1 MPSQRENALSK
12 DAVAKDAASLNEFL
26 DRMNLDDP
34 VSVEDFRKA
43 AKGMIAARGLFVY
56 VMWKVLKEKGLDADA
71 LVQEACFQWGILNGE
86 NMGEIKTPADFMK
99 KLSSKAGTLA
109 WEQKYISLGDR
120 EASKEFYACP
130 HVDAFRKAGCT
141 PEETAFLCKELMCFG
156 DYGTAHPHS
165 LDLKWAEPTLGEG
178 GKRCLMVVTPKE
190 GAQTEVPKG
199 KG

>member
-12 DAVAKDAASLNEFL
+12 DAVAEDAASLDEFL
-26 DRMNLDDP
+26 GQLKLDDP
-34 VSVEDFRKA
+34 VSVEDFQKVV
-43 AKGMIAARGLFVY
+43 KNLIAARGLFVC

-86 NMGEIKTPADFMK
+86 KMGDVKTPSDFMK

-109 WEQKYISLGDR
+109 WEQKYRSLNDR

-130 HVDAFRKAGCT
+130 HVEAFQKTGCT
-141 PEETAFLCKELMCFG
+141 PEETAKLCKEMMCYG
-156 DYGTAHPHS
+156 DYGTVHPHPVN
-165 LDLKWAEPTLGEG
+165 LEWAEPTLGEG

-190 GAQTEVPKG
+190 ESRREVQKG
-199 KG
+199 KE

>member
-1 MPSQRENALSK
+1 MASQREDALSK
-12 DAVAKDAASLNEFL
+12 DAAAEDAANLNEFL
-26 DRMNLDDP
+26 DQMKLDDP
-34 VSVEDFRKA
+34 VSIEDFRKA
-43 AKGMIAARGLFVY
+43 AKSLIAARGLFVC

-71 LVQEACFQWGILNGE
+71 LVQEACFEWGLLNGRG
-86 NMGEIKTPADFMK
+86 MGDVKTPADFLK

-141 PEETAFLCKELMCFG
+141 PEETARLCKEMMCYG
-156 DYGTAHPHS
+156 DYGTAYPHS
-165 LDLKWAEPTLGEG
+165 LNLDWAEPTLGEG
-178 GKRCLMVVTPKE
+178 GKRCLMVITPKE
-190 GAQTEVPKG
+190 EAQSEVPEG